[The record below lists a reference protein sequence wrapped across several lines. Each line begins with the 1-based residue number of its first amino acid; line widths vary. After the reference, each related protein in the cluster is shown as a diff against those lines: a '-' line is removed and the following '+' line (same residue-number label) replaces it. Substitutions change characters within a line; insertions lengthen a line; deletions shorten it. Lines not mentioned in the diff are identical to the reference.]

1 MRCKPLWLFRRGAH
15 SNAIGVLF
23 ESFIL
28 FGLMQS
34 VSAAFIDQRTN
45 VGVIRKAPINGCL
58 NRFGLPIRG
67 GRKHKDRLEGS
78 AVVMIDCLLARSVI
92 TMNGGRA

>member
-1 MRCKPLWLFRRGAH
+1 
-15 SNAIGVLF
+15 
-23 ESFIL
+23 
-28 FGLMQS
+28 MQS

-67 GRKHKDRLEGS
+67 GRKHKDWLERS
-78 AVVMIDCLLARSVI
+78 AVVMIDCLLARSAI
-92 TMNGGRA
+92 TMNGGGAAFERPPLPFQDYTLLVLGGRSKAAFADEN